1 MSRTHYITHVSL
13 GHWPITRPK
22 RTVDKSLIAAQ
33 NQVCRE
39 LMKKMGVTPPSSGF
53 RAWMFREYG
62 WDLIDEA
69 KEYIGV
75 TTEIVIMDGQMPR
88 EFRREYCTPKLD
100 DDSWSSLMGGE
111 C

>member
-1 MSRTHYITHVSL
+1 MSGTYYITHVSL
-13 GHWPITRPK
+13 GYWPITRPK

-33 NQVCRE
+33 NQVCRA
-39 LMKKMGVTPPSSGF
+39 LMEERGVTPPSSGF

-69 KEYIGV
+69 RKYIGV
-75 TTEIVIMDGQMPR
+75 TTEIEIDGQTPR
-88 EFRREYCTPKLD
+88 EFRREYCTPKIED
-100 DDSWSSLMGGE
+100 DNWPSLLGGG